1 MKYEIHEAVWD
12 NLQTADDA
20 RKLLKHFDPKLG
32 EPLAERS
39 YGGSCVIYD
48 ETMPENP
55 WHNVID
61 KFDAFVPT
69 HFFGINAM
77 LVN

>member
-1 MKYEIHEAVWD
+1 M
-12 NLQTADDA
+12 QTADDA
-20 RKLLKHFDPKLG
+20 RKLLKHFDSKLG

-39 YGGSCVIYD
+39 YGGSCIIYD
-48 ETMPENP
+48 ETVPENP

-69 HFFGINAM
+69 HFFGNFHFKHKF
-77 LVN
+77 VFTC

>member
-1 MKYEIHEAVWD
+1 MKI
-12 NLQTADDA
+12 NNFPLLQTADDA
-20 RKLLKHFDPKLG
+20 RKLLKHFDNKLG

-48 ETMPENP
+48 DAMPENP

-69 HFFGINAM
+69 HFFGNI
-77 LVN
+77 